1 MRTVSRNNPIT
12 TVIKN
17 YTNKKSGKVTDSRNE
32 IQRRFFGLDWK
43 DQKKIMAAFLDA
55 GVSDRNWA
63 YSRLLDLWD
72 ASFEPKVQELW
83 EAYHEEKCAW
93 VIIRHFPKEFIKN
106 HVNTFDEGR
115 DYYFICRRLVDDAD
129 FVIDKERL
137 SNTDYLMALS
147 HGNRHITDDEA
158 TDILYEIVKNIAFHW
173 SPSMELSR
181 RYSPRRSEMMMATDF
196 ANISIALYYLEK
208 MGNDN
213 VVSEF
218 HLWDKGVQASVR
230 QCEKY
235 KAMEKEPLSDYDYKE
250 KLAGLFQKQ
259 LFYNLPVK
267 YKTMTDEEY
276 NKSFE
281 TNNAHSWISNVEAP
295 FILLGQELELGDET
309 DIDVPF

>member
-1 MRTVSRNNPIT
+1 MRTVSRNNPIA

-17 YTNKKSGKVTDSRNE
+17 YVNKKSGKVTDSRNE

-43 DQKKIMAAFLDA
+43 NQKKIMAAFLDA

-72 ASFEPKVQELW
+72 AAFEPQVLKLW
-83 EAYHEEKCAW
+83 QTYHEEKCAW

-129 FVIDKERL
+129 YVIDKERL

-158 TDILYEIVKNIAFHW
+158 TDILYEIVKDIAFHW

-181 RYSPRRSEMMMATDF
+181 RYFPRRSEMMMATDF
-196 ANISIALYYLEK
+196 ANISIALYYIEK

-218 HLWDKGVQASVR
+218 HLWDKCVQASVR
-230 QCEKY
+230 QSEDY
-235 KAMEKEPLSDYDYKE
+235 KALGKEPLSDYDYKE

-259 LFYNLPVK
+259 FFYNLPVK

-276 NKSFE
+276 DKGFE
-281 TNNAHSWISNVEAP
+281 TNNAHSWISNTEAP
-295 FILLGQELELGDET
+295 FMQFDQEVALVDE
-309 DIDVPF
+309 IDFDAPF